1 MNSIVTKKTLL
12 GMYESIREK
21 LTLWQEVAGEIWK
34 NPELAYQEHFA
45 CKKQLDALALLGF
58 TAMENPY
65 CNLDTAYRA
74 EFENGENG
82 PVFAVCAE
90 YDALPGIGHA
100 CGHNLIC
107 TAAIAAFYAMREVM
121 VRENIAGKVVL
132 LGTPAEESYGGKVKM
147 LEKNCLDGVDA
158 VIMVHPSARCI
169 LDAGS
174 TAICR
179 YDVTFHG
186 KAAHASASPELGL
199 NALDAVMLLFNAVN
213 AFRQQMPDCCR
224 VHGIVM
230 DGGEAPNIIP
240 ETASCRFFLR
250 SLDQKWME
258 KLDKRFHD
266 MVRGAELMTAT
277 QAEIALFNIPY
288 KGRLPNKVMNESFF
302 EYASMLDMNPQ
313 RPTVPGK
320 GSSDFGDF
328 SRKIPGV
335 HAYFAATTKPAASH
349 SVEMREASN
358 TAFALDQALRS
369 AAVMALIG
377 IRFLTDAEYRKEVKN
392 DFEINTA
399 SGK

>member
-1 MNSIVTKKTLL
+1 MNQIATEKTLRDL
-12 GMYESIREK
+12 YDIIIEK
-21 LTLWQEVAGEIWK
+21 QPLWQDLSDRIWEK
-34 NPELAYQEHFA
+34 PELAYQEHFA

-335 HAYFAATTKPAASH
+335 HAYFAATTKPAAGH

-377 IRFLTDAEYRKEVKN
+377 IRFLTDAEYRQEVKN

-399 SGK
+399 S